1 MKVKITSQGTGY
13 GTKVLDANG
22 DEIKGVC
29 SVHIPEFGAGEGA
42 FAVVSI
48 ATAGLDV
55 EAHPLLDLETTRAS
69 AEHHGYRLMEK
80 PKFVNIA
87 SDRFDEI
94 VKKHAAEITQSIAD
108 KRGGENDDNP

>member
-69 AEHHGYRLMEK
+69 AEHHGYRLVNDF
-80 PKFVNIA
+80 KFTADNRGI
-87 SDRFDEI
+87 FQEI
-94 VKKHAAEITQSIAD
+94 VKKHAEEITQRIAD